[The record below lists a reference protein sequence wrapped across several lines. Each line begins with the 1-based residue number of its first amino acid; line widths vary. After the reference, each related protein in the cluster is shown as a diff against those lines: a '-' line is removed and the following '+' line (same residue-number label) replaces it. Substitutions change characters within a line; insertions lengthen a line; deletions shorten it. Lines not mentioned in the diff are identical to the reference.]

1 MAGSLSD
8 VVAEVARGADIDEQ
22 ENRHLSEALVRR
34 QSKSIGATLIIVFHA
49 YLQLTF
55 SNWIDTHKPDDDDGR
70 TPLMVACA
78 TGGYTCA
85 ARTSQCS
92 DCSADIVKYLV
103 HEARPP
109 AALEANAVEGW
120 TPLMIACGGGHLE

>member
-22 ENRHLSEALVRR
+22 
-34 QSKSIGATLIIVFHA
+34 
-49 YLQLTF
+49 
-55 SNWIDTHKPDDDDGR
+55 DDDGR

-78 TGGYTCA
+78 TGA
-85 ARTSQCS
+85 
-92 DCSADIVKYLV
+92 ADIVKYLV